1 MNDVTRKRKS
11 KLSSNRSQGM
21 IQSVVMKKKIGVE
34 KARARTIMH
43 RDEQDE
49 GYKWATS
56 ETVEQRDCGISMLY
70 HRDRSRS
77 IIRRSNDRKDHY
89 RSKSDSNGNESPQKR
104 QREVNRTEQNVEMS
118 EIKKSTQTTIKD
130 GPPTATEPKEGKLEI
145 VIRPKRIAILGQ
157 PNNLKRLQRDDGK
170 NFYTLNNQIERRH
183 QHISALHIALGRT
196 TR

>member
-1 MNDVTRKRKS
+1 
-11 KLSSNRSQGM
+11 
-21 IQSVVMKKKIGVE
+21 
-34 KARARTIMH
+34 
-43 RDEQDE
+43 
-49 GYKWATS
+49 
-56 ETVEQRDCGISMLY
+56 MLY
-70 HRDRSRS
+70 HRDRSQR

-104 QREVNRTEQNVEMS
+104 QREVNRAEQNVEMS
-118 EIKKSTQTTIKD
+118 GIKKSTQTTIKD

-145 VIRPKRIAILGQ
+145 VIRPERIAILGQ

-170 NFYTLNNQIERRH
+170 NFYTLNNQIERQH